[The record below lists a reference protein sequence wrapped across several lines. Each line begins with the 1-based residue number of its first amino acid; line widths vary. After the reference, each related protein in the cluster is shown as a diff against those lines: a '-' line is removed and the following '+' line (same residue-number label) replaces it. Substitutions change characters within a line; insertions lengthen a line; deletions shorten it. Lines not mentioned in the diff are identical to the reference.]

1 MLGDHRRNKTEW
13 ELRLDA
19 GRKGEQKCLGTEVG
33 VRRAQQN
40 YRASW
45 IELSMENL
53 WVGSG
58 RA

>member
-1 MLGDHRRNKTEW
+1 MLEDHRGSKTEW
-13 ELRLDA
+13 ELGLDV

-33 VRRAQQN
+33 VWRARQN

-45 IELSMENL
+45 IELPMENL